1 MIKPVVL
8 TIGPVAGFNKGD
20 EVPQGW
26 IDMNLS
32 QAILLP
38 LRSVV
43 TLENAL
49 NMLIEEHN
57 LVVRALF
64 GEFSYDRRLDDGV
77 NAAREALESEKDPN
91 VT

>member
-8 TIGPVAGFNKGD
+8 VIGPVAGLNEG
-20 EVPQGW
+20 EVVPQGW
-26 IDMNLS
+26 IDRNLN

-43 TLENAL
+43 TIENAL

-64 GEFSYDRRLDDGV
+64 GEFSYDDDGV
-77 NAAREALESEKDPN
+77 NAAREALESEEDPN

>member
-20 EVPQGW
+20 EVPQEW
-26 IDMNLS
+26 IDRNLN

-43 TLENAL
+43 TIENAL
-49 NMLIEEHN
+49 NMLIEVQN
-57 LVVRALF
+57 GLVAMVVA
-64 GEFSYDRRLDDGV
+64 GGGV
-77 NAAREALESEKDPN
+77 IPDKWREVQDPD